1 MRLARTRQGVK
12 GIGWAGTCDNPVA
25 SSAEYGSVAAY
36 CNYPNWQ
43 LNYPG
48 ASPAGPSSSDTT
60 PPPGS
65 TPISQ
70 LPQNLQDQLS
80 TIPYVQQLPQPIET
94 VVPTVQPIT
103 AEPAAAASSATNIV
117 TLPSPSYANSF
128 GQPPNGVSTT
138 PVTPVETLV
147 NRTSSLPRLNAPTR
161 PITTPVAAT
170 VTTPAPAQSVTAPIT
185 TTVSPS
191 AYQNVGSALGYSAAT
206 IQSYFAG
213 FLSYLSQQGFDP
225 ATASAATIQTQWTA
239 YSNNTNGGGVVGDF
253 GIGTQLSTSDVSSTV
268 TATAS
273 PVLWAAAAG
282 IALLFIMKRSK

>member
-80 TIPYVQQLPQPIET
+80 TIPYVQQLPQPVET
-94 VVPTVQPIT
+94 VVPTVQPI
-103 AEPAAAASSATNIV
+103 AAAPAVPAAAASSATNIV
-117 TLPSPSYANSF
+117 TLPSPGYANSF
-128 GQPPNGVSTT
+128 GQPPNGLPTT
-138 PVTPVETLV
+138 PVK
-147 NRTSSLPRLNAPTR
+147 RTSSLPRLNAPTR

-170 VTTPAPAQSVTAPIT
+170 VTTATTPAPAQSVTAPIT
-185 TTVSPS
+185 ATVSPS

-253 GIGTQLSTSDVSSTV
+253 GIGTQLSTSDVSGTV